1 MLKKAIGCP
10 YVLSIS
16 CLVTKGRDGQAGLKV
31 MLQEAIGCPLLFI
44 SPLGTR
50 GRDGQAGLK
59 AVLKESKRCPLLFIS
74 PLSTKGRDGQAGLK
88 AALKESKDVLYCPLV
103 PYGQR
108 ERMDKQ
114 D

>member
-1 MLKKAIGCP
+1 MLK
-10 YVLSIS
+10 
-16 CLVTKGRDGQAGLKV
+16 
-31 MLQEAIGCPLLFI
+31 EAILCPLLFI

-50 GRDGQAGLK
+50 GRNGQAALKAELKESKRCPLLFISLLWTKRRDGQAGLK
-59 AVLKESKRCPLLFIS
+59 AVLKESK
-74 PLSTKGRDGQAGLK
+74 
-88 AALKESKDVLYCPLV
+88 DVLYGPLV